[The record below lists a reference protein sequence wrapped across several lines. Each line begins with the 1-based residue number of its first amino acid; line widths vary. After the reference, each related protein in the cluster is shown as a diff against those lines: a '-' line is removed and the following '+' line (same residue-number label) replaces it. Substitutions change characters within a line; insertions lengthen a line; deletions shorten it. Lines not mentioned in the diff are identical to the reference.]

1 MKNNFDMKNINIGI
15 ANLFV
20 TKKLKDAYFNNSM
33 LEESKTVSTD
43 FFEIVK
49 NSPILQLEYKVFNNI
64 ESKHIDNDLTASRY
78 IDNNIKLFE
87 IYTLSEIEKEHS
99 KLEKFINKLVNID
112 EAKYNL
118 YLNIENLITESL
130 LEPEKID
137 VDSIHESFTYVLNHI
152 KEPKST
158 ETKID
163 SKLIN
168 ENVIEIAINK
178 FIEKYNSLNEEDK
191 TLLKKILRSTLTE
204 KEAIFE
210 EIKKENLTIL
220 EKVNAEGI
228 ENKISRTIAKL
239 TEMTFNK
246 KTIDSD
252 IIQLHELKKGLL

>member
-1 MKNNFDMKNINIGI
+1 MENINIGI

-20 TKKLKDAYFNNSM
+20 IKKLKDAYFNKTI
-33 LEESKTVSTD
+33 LEESKTITLD

-87 IYTLSEIEKEHS
+87 IYTLSEIEIEHR
-99 KLEKFINKLVNID
+99 KLDKFINKLVNID

-118 YLNIENLITESL
+118 YLNIGKLITESL
-130 LEPEKID
+130 LDPEKID

-152 KEPKST
+152 KEPKSSK
-158 ETKID
+158 TKLD
-163 SKLIN
+163 SNLIN
-168 ENVIEIAINK
+168 ENIIEIAINK
-178 FIEKYNSLNEEDK
+178 FNEKYDSLNEEDK
-191 TLLKKILRSTLTE
+191 ALLKKILRSTLAE
-204 KEAIFE
+204 KEFIFE
-210 EIKKENLTIL
+210 EIKKENLKIL

-228 ENKISRTIAKL
+228 ENKISRTITKL
-239 TEMTFNK
+239 TEMKFNK